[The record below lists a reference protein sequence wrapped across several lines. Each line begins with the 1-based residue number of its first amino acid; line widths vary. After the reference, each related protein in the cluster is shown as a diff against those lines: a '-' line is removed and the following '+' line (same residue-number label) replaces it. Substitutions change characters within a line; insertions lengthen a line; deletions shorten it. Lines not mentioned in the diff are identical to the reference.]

1 MKFIDT
7 VKIIVKAGDGGDG
20 CVSFRREKYVP
31 KGGPDGG
38 HGGRGGNVILV
49 GDKSKHT
56 LLDLNYK
63 HIYKAERGQHGRG
76 NDQNGKSG
84 DDLLINVPLGT
95 VVKEVE
101 TGDIIGEI
109 LEDGQRLIVAK
120 GGRGGRGNLAFVSP
134 TQRAPRIA
142 EPGEPGE
149 EKTLMLELK
158 LIADVGIVGFPN
170 AGKSTFISVVS
181 AAKPKIADYPFT
193 TLTPNL
199 GVVKRE
205 FGRSFVL
212 ADMPGLI
219 EGAHLGLGLGI
230 QFLRHIERT
239 KFILHFIDSSSEES
253 MVENYLKIR
262 NELKSYSEELANKYE
277 VVVATKIDAVNM
289 DNLRDFENFIKD
301 KDFFKIS
308 AITMEGVDD
317 LIKFI
322 SEKLSA
328 IDPQNMQGNQEPRC
342 NGDFSKHQP
351 FSKDE

>member
-7 VKIIVKAGDGGDG
+7 VKIVVKAGDGGDG

-38 HGGRGGNVILV
+38 HGGRGGDVILV

-63 HIYKAERGQHGRG
+63 HLYKADRGQHGRG
-76 NDQNGKSG
+76 NDQNGRSG
-84 DDLLINVPLGT
+84 EDLFIKVPLGT
-95 VVKEVE
+95 VVKDIEKDE
-101 TGDIIGEI
+101 IIGEI
-109 LEDGQRLIVAK
+109 LSDGQELIVAK

-149 EKTLMLELK
+149 EKTLLLELK

-193 TLTPNL
+193 TITPNL
-199 GVVKRE
+199 GVVKGE

-219 EGAHLGLGLGI
+219 EGAHLGQGLGL
-230 QFLRHIERT
+230 QFLKHIERT
-239 KFILHFIDSSSEES
+239 KIILHFVDSSNEES
-253 MVENYLKIR
+253 MIENYVKIR
-262 NELKSYSEELANKYE
+262 KELESYSKDLSEKYE
-277 VVVATKIDAVNM
+277 IVVATKIDASNEE
-289 DNLRDFENFIKD
+289 NLKLFEEFIKG
-301 KDFFKIS
+301 KYFFKIS
-308 AITMEGVDD
+308 SLNRTGIDD

-322 SEKLSA
+322 SEKLLNLE
-328 IDPQNMQGNQEPRC
+328 DMHKRDNQ
-342 NGDFSKHQP
+342 
-351 FSKDE
+351 

>member
-38 HGGRGGNVILV
+38 HGGRGGNVVFV

-63 HIYKAERGQHGRG
+63 HLYKAERGQHGRG

-84 DDLLINVPLGT
+84 EDLFIKVPLGT
-95 VVKEVE
+95 VIKDLYKDE
-101 TGDIIGEI
+101 IIGEI
-109 LEDGQRLIVAK
+109 LEDNQELIVAR

-149 EKTLMLELK
+149 EKTLLLELK

-199 GVVKRE
+199 GVVKGE

-239 KFILHFIDSSSEES
+239 KFILHFVDASSEES
-253 MVENYLKIR
+253 MIENYKKIR
-262 NELKSYSEELANKYE
+262 KELESYSKELSEKYE
-277 VVVATKIDAVNM
+277 IVVATKIDAANTE
-289 DNLRDFENFIKD
+289 NLKNFEEFIKGRE
-301 KDFFKIS
+301 FFKIS
-308 AITMEGVDD
+308 SLDKTGVDE

-322 SEKLSA
+322 SEKLLTF
-328 IDPQNMQGNQEPRC
+328 DE
-342 NGDFSKHQP
+342 KHRQD
-351 FSKDE
+351 SQ